1 MAVILPSVYKDGTAT
16 VAANGTAVTGQN
28 TLWLNSVL
36 PGDFWGVHKGF
47 PIRIATVNSNT
58 SITLANPW
66 PGAAQTAAAYEIML
80 QSDNARMQETSRQL
94 LAALSSGNA
103 YALSNLA
110 SAADTLGY
118 FTGSGTMALTGL
130 SPFMRT
136 VLDDLNASAVYGT
149 LGVVPDG
156 QLKQGLKDVSTAVSD
171 LNQALLP
178 SGFYTTDGNTLNRP
192 DGQNA
197 FIINV
202 LISANFQTQLAILTE
217 NTGAVNTPRQY
228 IRKKA
233 GGTWGSW
240 RLTGLPILGT
250 VSQSSGVP
258 TGAIIE
264 RGSNAN
270 GEYVRFA
277 DGTQICWG
285 QVDVTTLDMSTAM
298 GSGFGSM
305 TSFGTYPIAFLSQPT
320 VQVQGYRNNNQ
331 PVIAWSKGPSSTTFS
346 FSIWGPVA
354 LNNTIFK
361 LVYWNAI
368 GRWF

>member
-47 PIRIATVNSNT
+47 PIRIATVNTNT

-66 PGAAQTAAAYEIML
+66 PGTAQTAAAYEIML

-103 YALSNLA
+103 YALSNLV

-156 QLKQGLKDVSTAVSD
+156 QLPSRIKAIPNSLSAAGSIDAISESGWSTVAGVNAV
-171 LNQALLP
+171 
-178 SGFYTTDGNTLNRP
+178 
-192 DGQNA
+192 
-197 FIINV
+197 V
-202 LISANFQTQLAILTE
+202 
-217 NTGAVNTPRQY
+217 
-228 IRKKA
+228 A
-233 GGTWGSW
+233 GGPSAIAGNIFTLIRDANTASQTYYSAGGALVRSWQRLKAAGSW
-240 RLTGLPILGT
+240 TAWQLTSIPILGT

-270 GEYVRFA
+270 GEYARFA

-285 QVDVTTLDMSTAM
+285 NPGVSQSATNAAGGIFFSNQNTLSYPVSFVAIPDVSPVYVFE
-298 GSGFGSM
+298 SG
-305 TSFGTYPIAFLSQPT
+305 SFGWGVVPVRTATNCGTRLVCPANTGVGRATFIAT
-320 VQVQGYRNNNQ
+320 
-331 PVIAWSKGPSSTTFS
+331 
-346 FSIWGPVA
+346 
-354 LNNTIFK
+354 
-361 LVYWNAI
+361 